1 MPEDLS
7 VYTVRVYH
15 GSDVVICSTFDLSA
29 MTKFR
34 SGFASDHIV
43 VARFVAFAS
52 NSLSI
57 PCILGSMEYSM
68 VWDEMM
74 RQYEQQNEAAH
85 TSASTSANTTT
96 IKAMCPL
103 RNM

>member
-1 MPEDLS
+1 MQEVVSASQSGHSANP
-7 VYTVRVYH
+7 VTVRVYH
-15 GSDVVICSTFDLSA
+15 GSDVVICSTSDLSA

-34 SGFASDHIV
+34 SGFNSDHIA

-57 PCILGSMEYSM
+57 PCMLGSMEYSM

-74 RQYEQQNEAAH
+74 RQ
-85 TSASTSANTTT
+85 
-96 IKAMCPL
+96 
-103 RNM
+103 